1 MDAVTEVTGVSEAL
15 PGLAPGS
22 RAAQVWNNR
31 LESDFL
37 DAFSRPNASA
47 DPPCERDRDGSIV
60 QALHLMNSTRLAG
73 RIAEAKGRAAALAK
87 SGKSPEE
94 IVEEVY
100 LAAYCRYPTDEEKKV
115 AVGTFSAPGTTRQSA
130 TEDVMWALLNSAE
143 FVFNH

>member
-1 MDAVTEVTGVSEAL
+1 MDAVTEVTGVSETL

-31 LESDFL
+31 LDSDFL

-60 QALHLMNSTRLAG
+60 QALHLMNSTKLAA
-73 RIAEAKGRAAALAK
+73 RIGDAKGRAAALARSSK
-87 SGKSPEE
+87 TPGE

-100 LAAYCRYPTDEEKKV
+100 LGAYCRYPTDEERKL
-115 AVGTFSAPGTTRQSA
+115 AVEAFGAPGATRQSA